1 MDISIQQIARDP
13 VEAEA
18 EAAAARRS
26 EGAGCLP
33 GRVAYRR
40 WLALTSSP
48 GARADEEKKVQ
59 PGEWPGCT
67 QAQVSQ
73 HEQHLLQQRPAN
85 LTCAE
90 RIDAYYWTNSM
101 IVLPAESGV
110 TAIPFDV
117 LPYLT
122 AFSAS
127 IFSVCPRSRTRS
139 CSAIPCGLSV

>member
-48 GARADEEKKVQ
+48 GARADEEKK
-59 PGEWPGCT
+59 C
-67 QAQVSQ
+67 S
-73 HEQHLLQQRPAN
+73 PAN
-85 LTCAE
+85 GRDALKPKSLSMNNICYNSVQQTSHAPSGLM
-90 RIDAYYWTNSM
+90 RIT
-101 IVLPAESGV
+101 G
-110 TAIPFDV
+110 
-117 LPYLT
+117 
-122 AFSAS
+122 
-127 IFSVCPRSRTRS
+127 RTR
-139 CSAIPCGLSV
+139 

>member
-18 EAAAARRS
+18 EAEAEAAAARRS
-26 EGAGCLP
+26 KGAGCLP

-67 QAQVSQ
+67 
-73 HEQHLLQQRPAN
+73 
-85 LTCAE
+85 
-90 RIDAYYWTNSM
+90 D
-101 IVLPAESGV
+101 
-110 TAIPFDV
+110 
-117 LPYLT
+117 
-122 AFSAS
+122 
-127 IFSVCPRSRTRS
+127 
-139 CSAIPCGLSV
+139 